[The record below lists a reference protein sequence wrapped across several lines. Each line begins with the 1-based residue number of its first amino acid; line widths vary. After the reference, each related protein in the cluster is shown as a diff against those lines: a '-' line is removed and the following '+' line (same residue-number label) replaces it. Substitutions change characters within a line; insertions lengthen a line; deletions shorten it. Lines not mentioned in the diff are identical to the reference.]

1 MSTPLVELDVSLLE
15 AFAGI
20 FLSPLYDEPKPT
32 PDFHREG
39 WELYCSSCSQA
50 AIAAPREHAKSTA
63 FTHDFILANVLFRR
77 EQYVVL
83 VSSNEEMAIEH
94 LTDIAKELR
103 DNEDLIGEFA
113 IKRFISD
120 AKTDI
125 IVEMDDGHQFRV
137 IARGSGQK
145 MRGRKW
151 MGKRPGLIVCDD
163 LEDDE
168 QVESLERRVKFRR
181 WFFRALKPALR
192 DGGRLRVHGTIL
204 HEDSLLARL
213 MKDPTWGTLFYKA
226 HASFDDF
233 SELLWPEKFP
243 PARLKMIRDSFV
255 AQFDAAGYAQEYL
268 NNPFDHTDSYLQKG
282 DFLAMQDDDYIS
294 PKVIYAAID
303 VAASKQ
309 DRANR
314 TSLVIGGKDLKNL
327 LHFLDQRVGRWDP
340 LEWLGVLFQVQKR
353 WRPQVVFVEKG
364 PIWKSVEPFVQKE
377 MLFRDCWINFMAINP
392 AKDKATRGRS
402 LQKRM
407 RGGGCRFD
415 KRADWYVGFEE
426 ELLHFTEEAQA
437 TLDDQFD
444 SAALLSLGLDLFA
457 EVDEEDFQTEED
469 LAFFMEQRRRL
480 RQSGRNATT
489 GY

>member
-1 MSTPLVELDVSLLE
+1 MEPVKLTSELLE

-39 WELYCSSCSQA
+39 WNLYCSTAPQA

-63 FTHDFILANVLFRR
+63 FTHDYVLANVLFRVER
-77 EQYVVL
+77 YVVI

-103 DNEDLIGEFA
+103 DNEDLTAEFG
-113 IKRFISD
+113 IRRFISD

-125 IVEMDDGHQFRV
+125 IIEMDDGYQFRI

-151 MGKRPGLIVCDD
+151 MGTRPGLIVCDD

-168 QVESLERRVKFRR
+168 QVESLDRRTKFRR

-192 DGGRLRVHGTIL
+192 DGGRMRMHGTIL

-213 MKDPTWGTLFYKA
+213 MKDSTWATLFYRA
-226 HASFDDF
+226 HSSFDDF
-233 SELLWPEKFP
+233 SSTLWPEKFP
-243 PARLKMIRDSFV
+243 EIRLRMIRSSFI
-255 AQFDAAGYAQEYL
+255 AQFDAAGYSQEYL
-268 NNPFDHTDSYLQKG
+268 NNPFDHQDSYLQKG
-282 DFLAMQDDDYIS
+282 DFLPMVEDDYES
-294 PKVIYAAID
+294 MQAFYAAADI
-303 VAASKQ
+303 AASTR

-314 TSLVIGGKDLKNL
+314 TSLTIGGKDLKGSL
-327 LHFLDQRVGRWDP
+327 LFRDQRVGRWSP
-340 LEWLGVLFQVQKR
+340 PEWLEIMFEIQKQ
-353 WRPQVVFVEKG
+353 WKPQAFFVEKG
-364 PIWKSVEPFVQKE
+364 PIWSSVSGFIDAE
-377 MLFRDCWINFMAINP
+377 MLKRQIWINFVPINP

-407 RGGGCRFD
+407 RGGGCKFD
-415 KRADWYVGFEE
+415 KRADWYIGFEE
-426 ELLHFTEEAQA
+426 ELLHFTDEAQA
-437 TLDDQFD
+437 LLDDQFD
-444 SAALLSLGLDLFA
+444 SAALLSLGLDAFA
-457 EVDEEDFQTEED
+457 EAEPEDFYTDEERV
-469 LAFFMEQRRRL
+469 FFSEQARRAKA
-480 RQSGRNATT
+480 SGRSQIT

>member
-1 MSTPLVELDVSLLE
+1 MEHPVSLDRDLIE
-15 AFAGI
+15 AFSGI

-32 PDFHREG
+32 PDFHRQC
-39 WELYCSSCSQA
+39 WELYSSTCRQA
-50 AIAAPREHAKSTA
+50 AVAAPRDHAKSTA
-63 FTHDFILANVLFRR
+63 LTHDYILANVLFRI
-77 EQYVVL
+77 EQYVII

-103 DNEDLIGEFA
+103 DNEDLITEFG
-113 IKRFISD
+113 IKRFVSD

-125 IVEMDDGHQFRV
+125 IVELDDGYQFRI

-151 MGKRPGLIVCDD
+151 FGRRPGLIVADD

-181 WFFRALKPALR
+181 WFFRALKPTLR
-192 DGGRLRVHGTIL
+192 HGGRLRVHGTIL
-204 HEDSLLARL
+204 NEDSLLARL
-213 MKDPTWGTLFYKA
+213 MKDPTWGTLFFKA

-233 SELLWPEKFP
+233 SELLWPERFP
-243 PARLKMIRDSFV
+243 EEELRRIRASFV
-255 AQFDAAGYAQEYL
+255 AQFDAAGYSQEYL
-268 NNPFDHTDSYLQKG
+268 NNPFDHTDGYLQKG
-282 DFLAMQDDDYIS
+282 DFLPMAEEDYES
-294 PKVIYAAID
+294 PQIFYAAAD
-303 VAASKQ
+303 LAASSH

-314 TSLVIGGKDLKNL
+314 TSFTIGGKDIHGRL
-327 LHFLDQRVGRWDP
+327 LFRDQQVGRWKP
-340 LEWLGVLFQVQKR
+340 TEWLDMMLDIQKR
-353 WRPQVVFVEKG
+353 WHPNAFFVEKG
-364 PIWKSVEPFVQKE
+364 QIWSSVKGFIDKE
-377 MLFRDCWINFMAINP
+377 MLAKQVWINFVPINP

-426 ELLHFTEEAQA
+426 ELLHFTEEADA
-437 TLDDQFD
+437 LLDDQFD
-444 SAALLSLGLDLFA
+444 SAALLSLGLDSFA
-457 EVDEEDFQTEED
+457 EEDEEDFQSEED
-469 LAFFMEQRRRL
+469 LSFLREQARRAKS
-480 RQSGRNATT
+480 SGRSEVT